1 MLTEPIKQKI
11 EDLFQSTPDYVGVG
25 WGHKFNKEELTNE
38 HSIVFRVPKKLPL
51 SEIPEEE
58 HLPSTVEIDGITYKT
73 DVVEIGDVVPLS
85 TCPSNTLNTCYTWT
99 WFNYQL
105 TPGGPIYP
113 AGNIPPGNRGV
124 IRPMKGGISI
134 TSANN
139 VTSVGTLGFLA
150 VDNAKNAL
158 VGVTNNHV
166 VVGTAFYTNYRNVTN
181 SNEYNDAY
189 YQPGEGGFGGNSTYL
204 VGEVVRYVPI
214 VPQPLLNQVD
224 GALVTID
231 PTKVTNAE
239 SYKLYGTN
247 ILTPM
252 PFATTAEIDNLL
264 VTNPPLI
271 SSGRSSGVKSPTSCG
286 IKINAV
292 NVNIPLST
300 YTNTQTGQLEGGYN
314 INGSRLGASF
324 SGTIEFIRTDLQS
337 NGAPA
342 CPFPIYGGDSGS
354 ALAAQINGVWKI
366 IGLVFA
372 GSTYYGYA
380 NRIDQVA
387 AQLNIS
393 AWDGTTKNYFDT
405 SSRQY
410 ITTIGGSPDKTLT
423 CASNI
428 YWQVGTTSLTNP
440 CP

>member
-11 EDLFQSTPDYVGVG
+11 EDLFNSTPDYVGVG

-58 HLPSTVEIDGITYKT
+58 HLPSTVEVDGVTYKT
-73 DVVEIGDVVPLS
+73 DVIEIGNVVPLS
-85 TCPSNTLNTCYTWT
+85 ICPSDTLNTCYTWT
-99 WFNYQL
+99 WFAFQE
-105 TPGGPIYP
+105 TAGGPIYGP
-113 AGNIPPGNRGV
+113 GNIPPGNRGV
-124 IRPMKGGISI
+124 IRPMQGGISI

-139 VTSVGTLGFLA
+139 PISVGTLGFLA
-150 VDNAKNAL
+150 VDNEKNTL

-181 SNEYNDAY
+181 SNEYQDQY
-189 YQPGEGGFGGNSTYL
+189 CQPGEGGFAANPNYV

-214 VPQPLLNQVD
+214 VPQPSLNQVD

-231 PTKVTNAE
+231 PSKVTNAE

-252 PFATTAEIDNLL
+252 PFATTAELDNLL
-264 VTNPPLI
+264 ATNPQLV

-286 IKINAV
+286 IKISAI
-292 NVNIPLST
+292 NVNLPLST
-300 YTNTQTGQLEGGYN
+300 YIDSNNQPQGGYN

-337 NGAPA
+337 NGLPA

-372 GSTYYGYA
+372 GSPYYGYA

-393 AWDGTTKNYFDT
+393 AWDGTTKNYFNT
-405 SSRQY
+405 GSRQY
-410 ITTIGGSPDKTLT
+410 ITTIGGSTNKTLT
-423 CASNI
+423 CSNNI
-428 YWQVGTTSLTNP
+428 YWQVGTTSLINP

>member
-25 WGHKFNKEELTNE
+25 WGHKISKDQFIEERT
-38 HSIVFRVPKKLPL
+38 IVFRVPKKLPL

-58 HLPSTVEIDGITYKT
+58 HLPLTVEVDGVTYNT
-73 DVVEIGDVVPLS
+73 DVVEIGDVVPLA
-85 TCPSNTLNTCYTWT
+85 CPQTTLNTCYTWT
-99 WFNYQL
+99 WFPFQL
-105 TPGGPIYP
+105 TAGGPIYP
-113 AGNIPPGNRGV
+113 IGNIPPGNRGV

-139 VTSVGTLGFLA
+139 ATKVGTLGFLA

-181 SNEYNDAY
+181 SNEYQDQY
-189 YQPGEGGFGGNSTYL
+189 YQPGEVGPNPNYM

-214 VPQPLLNQVD
+214 VPQPSLNQVD

-231 PTKVTNAE
+231 PSKVTNAE
-239 SYKLYGTN
+239 SFKQYGTS

-252 PFATTAEIDNLL
+252 PFATTLEIDQLSPATTLL
-264 VTNPPLI
+264 V

-286 IKINAV
+286 IKINAI
-292 NVNIPLST
+292 NVSVPLST
-300 YTNTQTGQLEGGYN
+300 FIDPNTGQLAGGYTLDN
-314 INGSRLGASF
+314 TKLGASF
-324 SGTIEFIRTDLQS
+324 SGTIEFIRTDLES
-337 NGAPA
+337 NGSPS

-354 ALAAQINGVWKI
+354 ALCAYIGGVWKI

-372 GSTYYGYA
+372 GSSYYGYA

-387 AQLNIS
+387 TQLNIS
-393 AWDGTTKNYFDT
+393 AWDGTTKNYFNT
-405 SSRQY
+405 GSRQY
-410 ITTIGGSPDKTLT
+410 ITTIGGSPDKTLP

-428 YWQVGTTSLTNP
+428 YWQVGTTSLINP

>member
-11 EDLFQSTPDYVGVG
+11 EELFQSTPDYVGVG
-25 WGHKFNKEELTNE
+25 WGHKISKDQFIEERT
-38 HSIVFRVPKKLPL
+38 IVFRVPKKLPL

-58 HLPSTVEIDGITYKT
+58 HLPLTVEVDGVTYNT
-73 DVVEIGDVVPLS
+73 DVVEIGDVVPLA
-85 TCPSNTLNTCYTWT
+85 CPQTTLNTCYTWT
-99 WFNYQL
+99 WFPFQL
-105 TPGGPIYP
+105 TAGGPIYP

-139 VTSVGTLGFLA
+139 ATKVGTLGFLA

-181 SNEYNDAY
+181 SNEYQDQY
-189 YQPGEGGFGGNSTYL
+189 YQPGEVGPNPNYM

-214 VPQPLLNQVD
+214 VPQPSLNQVD

-231 PTKVTNAE
+231 PSKVTNAE
-239 SYKLYGTN
+239 SFKQYGTS

-252 PFATTAEIDNLL
+252 PFATTLEIDQLSPATTLL
-264 VTNPPLI
+264 V

-286 IKINAV
+286 IKINAI
-292 NVNIPLST
+292 NVSVPLST
-300 YTNTQTGQLEGGYN
+300 FIDPNTGQLAGGYTLDN
-314 INGSRLGASF
+314 TKLGASF
-324 SGTIEFIRTDLQS
+324 SGTIEFIRTDLES
-337 NGAPA
+337 NGSPS

-354 ALAAQINGVWKI
+354 ALCAYIGGVWKI

-372 GSTYYGYA
+372 GSSYYGYA

-393 AWDGTTKNYFDT
+393 AWDGTTKEYFDT
-405 SSRQY
+405 GSRQY
-410 ITTIGGSPDKTLT
+410 ITTIGGSPDKTLP

>member
-25 WGHKFNKEELTNE
+25 WGHKINNDQFTGER
-38 HSIVFRVPKKLPL
+38 SIVFRVPKKLPL

-58 HLPSTVEIDGITYKT
+58 HLPSTVEVDGVTYKT

-85 TCPSNTLNTCYTWT
+85 CPQTTLNTCYTWT
-99 WFNYQL
+99 WFGF
-105 TPGGPIYP
+105 TVPGSSQVYG
-113 AGNIPPGNRGV
+113 GQNIPPGNRGV

-150 VDNAKNAL
+150 VDNEKNAL

-181 SNEYNDAY
+181 SNEYQDQY
-189 YQPGEGGFGGNSTYL
+189 YQPGEGGFGGNSSYS

-214 VPQPLLNQVD
+214 VPQPSLNQVD

-239 SYKLYGTN
+239 SFKQYGTS
-247 ILTPM
+247 ILAPM

-264 VTNPPLI
+264 VTNPQLV

-292 NVNIPLST
+292 NVTIPLST
-300 YTNTQTGQLEGGYN
+300 SVNPNTGQIQGGYVLN
-314 INGSRLGASF
+314 NTRLGASF
-324 SGTIEFIRTDLQS
+324 SGTIEFIRTDIQS
-337 NGAPA
+337 TGAPA

-354 ALAAQINGVWKI
+354 ALCAYIGGVWKI

-372 GSTYYGYA
+372 GSQFYGYA
-380 NRIDQVA
+380 CRIDQVA

-410 ITTIGGSPDKTLT
+410 ITTVGGSTDKTLT

-440 CP
+440 C

>member
-11 EDLFQSTPDYVGVG
+11 EDLFNSTPDYVGVG
-25 WGHKFNKEELTNE
+25 WGNKFNKEELTNE

-58 HLPSTVEIDGITYKT
+58 HLPSSIEIDGVAYKT

-85 TCPSNTLNTCYTWT
+85 ICPQTTLDTCYTWT
-99 WFNYQL
+99 WFAFQE
-105 TPGGPIYP
+105 TAGGPTYGP
-113 AGNIPPGNRGV
+113 GNIPPGNRGV
-124 IRPMKGGISI
+124 IRPMQGGISI

-139 VTSVGTLGFLA
+139 LGKVGTLGFLA
-150 VDNAKNAL
+150 VDNEKNAL

-166 VVGTAFYTNYRNVTN
+166 AVGTAFYTNYRSVTN
-181 SNEYNDAY
+181 SNEYQDQY
-189 YQPGEGGFGGNSTYL
+189 YQSGESGFQGNPNYV

-214 VPQPLLNQVD
+214 VPQPSLNQVD

-231 PTKVTNAE
+231 PSKVTNAE
-239 SYKLYGTN
+239 SYKLYGTS

-264 VTNPPLI
+264 VTNPQLV

-286 IKINAV
+286 IKINAI
-292 NVNIPLST
+292 NVNLPLST
-300 YTNTQTGQLEGGYN
+300 YVDSNGQLQGGYN
-314 INGSRLGASF
+314 IDGSRLGASF

-337 NGAPA
+337 NGTPA

-354 ALAAQINGVWKI
+354 ALCAYINGVWKI

-372 GSTYYGYA
+372 GSTYFGYA

-393 AWDGTTKNYFDT
+393 AWDGTTKNYFNT
-405 SSRQY
+405 GSRQY
-410 ITTIGGSPDKTLT
+410 ITTIGGSANKTLT
-423 CASNI
+423 CSSDI

>member
-11 EDLFQSTPDYVGVG
+11 EDLFNSTPDYVGVG

-58 HLPSTVEIDGITYKT
+58 HLPSSVEIDGITYKT
-73 DVVEIGDVVPLS
+73 DVVEIGNVVPLA
-85 TCPSNTLNTCYTWT
+85 CPETTLTTCYTWT
-99 WFNYQL
+99 DFVFNEYA
-105 TPGGPIYP
+105 GGPTYGG
-113 AGNIPPGNRGV
+113 AGATPPGNRGV

-139 VTSVGTLGFLA
+139 LGKVGTLGFLA

-166 VVGTAFYTNYRNVTN
+166 AVGTAFYTTYRSVTN
-181 SNEYNDAY
+181 SNEYNDVY
-189 YQPGEGGFGGNSTYL
+189 YQPGEANFQGNSNYV

-214 VPQPLLNQVD
+214 LPQPCINQVD

-231 PTKVTNAE
+231 PSKVTNAE
-239 SYKLYGTN
+239 SYKLFGTS
-247 ILTPM
+247 ITTPM
-252 PFATTAEIDNLL
+252 PFATTAELDELDSGTLL
-264 VTNPPLI
+264 A
-271 SSGRSSGVKSPTSCG
+271 SSGRTSGVKSPTSCG
-286 IKINAV
+286 IRFNAFV
-292 NVNIPLST
+292 NLPLST
-300 YTNTQTGQLEGGYN
+300 YVSNGQLQGGYVLN
-314 INGSRLGASF
+314 NTRLGANF

-337 NGAPA
+337 NGLAA
-342 CPFPIYGGDSGS
+342 CPYPIYPGDSGS
-354 ALAAQINGVWKI
+354 ALVAQINGVWKI

-372 GSTYYGYA
+372 GSDFFGYA
-380 NRIDQVA
+380 CRIDQVA

-393 AWDGTTKNYFDT
+393 AWDGTTKNYFNT
-405 SSRQY
+405 GSRQY
-410 ITTIGGSPDKTLT
+410 ITTIGSNANKTLT
-423 CASNI
+423 CSSNI
-428 YWQVGTTSLTNP
+428 YWQVGTTSSINP

>member
-11 EDLFQSTPDYVGVG
+11 EELFQSTPDYVGVG
-25 WGHKFNKEELTNE
+25 WGNKISKDQFIEEPT
-38 HSIVFRVPKKLPL
+38 IVFRVPKKLPL

-58 HLPSTVEIDGITYKT
+58 HLPSTVEVNGVTYNT
-73 DVVEIGDVVPLS
+73 DVIEIGDVVPLA
-85 TCPSNTLNTCYTWT
+85 CPQTTLNTCYTWT
-99 WFNYQL
+99 WFGF
-105 TPGGPIYP
+105 TVPGSSQVYG
-113 AGNIPPGNRGV
+113 GQNTPPGNRGV

-139 VTSVGTLGFLA
+139 LGSVGTLGFLA

-166 VVGTAFYTNYRNVTN
+166 AVGTAFYTNYRNVTN
-181 SNEYNDAY
+181 SNEYNDVY
-189 YQPGEGGFGGNSTYL
+189 YQSGEPGFGGNSNYV

-214 VPQPLLNQVD
+214 VPQPSLNQVD

-231 PTKVTNAE
+231 PSKVTNAE
-239 SYKLYGTN
+239 SYKLYGTS

-252 PFATTAEIDNLL
+252 PFATTAELDSLSPATTLL
-264 VTNPPLI
+264 V

-286 IKINAV
+286 IKINAI

-300 YTNTQTGQLEGGYN
+300 FIDPNTGQLAGGYN

-324 SGTIEFIRTDLQS
+324 SGTIEFIRTDLES
-337 NGAPA
+337 NGSPS
-342 CPFPIYGGDSGS
+342 CPYPIYGGDSGS
-354 ALAAQINGVWKI
+354 ALCAYIGGVWKI

-372 GSTYYGYA
+372 GSSYYGYA

-387 AQLNIS
+387 TQLNIS
-393 AWDGTTKNYFDT
+393 AWDGTTKEYFDT
-405 SSRQY
+405 GSRQY
-410 ITTIGGSPDKTLT
+410 ITTIGGSPNKTLT

>member
-11 EDLFQSTPDYVGVG
+11 EDLFNSTPDYVGVG

-38 HSIVFRVPKKLPL
+38 HSILFNVPKKLPL

-58 HLPSTVEIDGITYKT
+58 HLPSTVDIDGVTYKT
-73 DVVEIGDVVPLS
+73 DVIEVGDVVPLS
-85 TCPSNTLNTCYTWT
+85 CPQTTLNTCYTWT
-99 WFNYQL
+99 WFSYQL
-105 TPGGPIYP
+105 TAGGPIYP

-124 IRPMKGGISI
+124 IRPMQGGISI

-139 VTSVGTLGFLA
+139 LGKIGTLGFLA

-166 VVGTAFYTNYRNVTN
+166 AVGTAFYTNYRSVTN
-181 SNEYNDAY
+181 SNEYQDQY
-189 YQPGEGGFGGNSTYL
+189 YQPGEGGFQGNPNYV

-214 VPQPLLNQVD
+214 LPQPCINQVD

-231 PTKVTNAE
+231 PSKVTNAT
-239 SYKLYGTN
+239 SYKLFGTS
-247 ILTPM
+247 ITTPM
-252 PFATTAEIDNLL
+252 PFATTAEINNLNINTTLL
-264 VTNPPLI
+264 V

-286 IKINAV
+286 IRLKSISTS
-292 NVNIPLST
+292 IPLST
-300 YTNTQTGQLEGGYN
+300 FIDPNTGQLVGGYN
-314 INGSRLGASF
+314 LNGTPTGASF
-324 SGTIEFIRTDLQS
+324 TNVIQFMRTDLES
-337 NGAPA
+337 NGDPS

-354 ALAAQINGVWKI
+354 ALAAQINGTWKI

-372 GSTYYGYA
+372 GSPYWGFA
-380 NRIDQVA
+380 NRIDEVA
-387 AQLNIS
+387 TQLNIS
-393 AWDGTTKNYFDT
+393 AWDGTTKNYFNT
-405 SSRQY
+405 GSRQY
-410 ITTIGGSPDKTLT
+410 ITTIGGSTDKTLT
-423 CASNI
+423 CSNNI

>member
-25 WGHKFNKEELTNE
+25 WGHKISKDQPIGEPT
-38 HSIVFRVPKKLPL
+38 IVFNVPKKLPL

-58 HLPSTVEIDGITYKT
+58 HLPSTVEVDGVTYKT
-73 DVVEIGDVVPLS
+73 DVIEVGDVVPLS
-85 TCPSNTLNTCYTWT
+85 CPQTTLNTCYTWT
-99 WFNYQL
+99 WFGF
-105 TPGGPIYP
+105 TVPGSSQVYG
-113 AGNIPPGNRGV
+113 GQNTPPGNRGV

-134 TSANN
+134 TSFNN
-139 VTSVGTLGFLA
+139 ATSVGTLGFLA

-181 SNEYNDAY
+181 SNEYQDQY
-189 YQPGEGGFGGNSTYL
+189 YQPGEVGPNSNYM

-214 VPQPLLNQVD
+214 VPQPSVNQVD

-231 PTKVTNAE
+231 PSKVTNAE
-239 SYKLYGTN
+239 SFKQYGTN
-247 ILTPM
+247 ILAPM
-252 PFATTAEIDNLL
+252 PFATTTEIDQLPIGTDLL
-264 VTNPPLI
+264 V

-286 IKINAV
+286 IRLRDRNASVPLNTSINP
-292 NVNIPLST
+292 N
-300 YTNTQTGQLEGGYN
+300 TGQLQGGYN
-314 INGSRLGASF
+314 LNGTPTGANF
-324 SGTIEFIRTDLQS
+324 TNTIIFCRTDLES
-337 NGAPA
+337 DGLPS

-354 ALAAQINGVWKI
+354 ALCAYIGGVWKI

-372 GSTYYGYA
+372 GSQFYGFA
-380 NRIDQVA
+380 CRIDEVA

-393 AWDGTTKNYFDT
+393 AWDGTTKNYFNT
-405 SSRQY
+405 GSRQY
-410 ITTIGGSPDKTLT
+410 ITTVGGSTDKTLT

-440 CP
+440 C

>member
-11 EDLFQSTPDYVGVG
+11 EELFQSTPDYVGVG

-38 HSIVFRVPKKLPL
+38 HSILFNVPKKLPL

-58 HLPSTVEIDGITYKT
+58 HLPSTVEIDGVIYKT
-73 DVVEIGDVVPLS
+73 DVIEVGHVVPLA
-85 TCPSNTLNTCYTWT
+85 CPQTTLNTCYTWT

-124 IRPMKGGISI
+124 IRPMQGGISI

-139 VTSVGTLGFLA
+139 LGKVGTLGFLA

-166 VVGTAFYTNYRNVTN
+166 VVNTAFYTNYRSVTN
-181 SNEYNDAY
+181 SNEYQDQY
-189 YQPGEGGFGGNSTYL
+189 YQPGEGNFQGNPNYV

-214 VPQPLLNQVD
+214 LPQPCINQVD

-231 PTKVTNAE
+231 PSKVTNAE
-239 SYKLYGTN
+239 SFKQYGTS

-252 PFATTAEIDNLL
+252 PFATTAEINQLDINTTLL
-264 VTNPPLI
+264 V

-286 IKINAV
+286 IRLKSINTSV
-292 NVNIPLST
+292 PLSVVVPPPPAAP
-300 YTNTQTGQLEGGYN
+300 YGGYN
-314 INGSRLGASF
+314 LNNTPTGANF
-324 SGTIEFIRTDLQS
+324 TNVIQFMRTDLES
-337 NGAPA
+337 NGDPS

-354 ALAAQINGVWKI
+354 ALCAYIGGVWKI

-372 GSTYYGYA
+372 GSDYWGFA
-380 NRIDQVA
+380 NRIDEVA

-393 AWDGTTKNYFDT
+393 AWDGTTKEYFDT
-405 SSRQY
+405 GSRQY
-410 ITTIGGSPDKTLT
+410 ITTGGGNTNKTFT